1 MGLIMPIPRLLH
13 SHTVID
19 NPQETMLFIFFAWL
33 FLAIIMSVL
42 AYAFPFKDGQGNFR
56 PLLSVLVAVVFFP
69 AYIVYVAIQNPLMD
83 YGNQNYLFTFLVLF
97 IFWPLYFALAPGE
110 FWYDYQTAKVSE
122 V

>member
-33 FLAIIMSVL
+33 FLAIVMSVL
-42 AYAFPFKDGQGNFR
+42 AYAFPFKDGEGNFR

-83 YGNQNYLFTFLVLF
+83 YGNKNYLFTFLVLF
-97 IFWPLYFALAPGE
+97 IFWPMYFALAPRE
-110 FWYDYQTAKVSE
+110 FWDNYQTAKVSG